1 MNVVAA
7 LVAMLATLLSALCTA
22 ADGALLAGS
31 APPGA
36 PGGSRAEESTLP
48 HGDARDRTHR
58 ALSIVRIVMY
68 LIAGIAGAIA
78 LGLRESGPAWSPVA
92 ALVLALL
99 IVLVGES
106 TPRAWGERRGAPVLA
121 ALTPMVRAV
130 EAGIAPLVAAG
141 VWVDAQLLRVLPAAA
156 ARSVSRDPGTE
167 PFRLVFR
174 TQTQLPVVQRDI
186 LHRYSALADTEV
198 QEVMVPRVDII
209 GIERETPWSEVVDRV
224 RSQQHSRL
232 PVYVETLDHIHGIL
246 FAKDILLAV
255 IDGEEPAGGWGT
267 KVRPAAFIPEGK
279 SAESQLRDFKSTHN
293 HLAIVVD
300 EFGGTAGLVT
310 IENILEEIV
319 GEIRDETDVE
329 EAPIVR
335 GEDGEHLWISGKVTL
350 DELSEAL
357 GHHFALDDVST
368 VGGLVFHRFGR
379 VPKNGERTE
388 IDGFSFTV
396 ERVVRRRIDRVYVEK
411 PAPVAEEERA

>member
-1 MNVVAA
+1 MNAASA
-7 LVAMLATLLSALCTA
+7 LVALLSASLGGLCAA

-31 APPGA
+31 APSAA
-36 PGGSRAEESTLP
+36 PRPAESGTLP

-78 LGLRESGPAWSPVA
+78 AGLRQSGPAWSPVEA
-92 ALVLALL
+92 LALALILVLVA
-99 IVLVGES
+99 ES
-106 TPRAWGERRGAPVLA
+106 APRAWGERRGAA
-121 ALTPMVRAV
+121 ALASLAPIVRAV
-130 EAGIAPLVAAG
+130 DAGIAPLAAAG
-141 VWVDAQLLRVLPAAA
+141 LWLDARLLRALPPAA
-156 ARSVSRDPGTE
+156 ARSVARDPGTE

-186 LHRYSALADTEV
+186 LRRYSSLADTEV

-209 GIERETPWSEVVDRV
+209 GIERDTPWSEVVDRV

-232 PVYVETLDHIHGIL
+232 PVYVDTLDHVAGIL

-255 IDGEEPAGGWGT
+255 IEGEEPAGGWGS

-279 SAESQLRDFKSTHN
+279 SAESQLRDFKSSHN

-329 EAPIVR
+329 EPPIVA
-335 GEDGEHLWISGKVTL
+335 GDDKAHFWISGKVTL

-357 GHHFALDDVST
+357 GHHFALDDVTT

-388 IDGFSFTV
+388 IDGYAFTV
-396 ERVVRRRIDRVYVEK
+396 ERVVRRRIDRVFVEK
-411 PAPVAEEERA
+411 PAVMAEPEDA